1 VKDARSAQAEFSSD
15 LDSAFAAALQ
25 RWADQAVLAGAQVTS
40 VRPMPG
46 NAGLSFGFEV
56 NAGGSVTAFVIRL
69 APPGLRKR
77 GNTDV
82 LRQVPLLKVLGEAG
96 IPVAR
101 VVSWT
106 DDPGLFGTDAI
117 IQEWV
122 DGLPLHMSDASLSVR
137 SADNEALVGRAV
149 DVLAAIH
156 QLDWQA
162 MLPGWESPRA
172 VAEEVDFWLLL
183 VERTNDTTTV
193 AAARRLAVQLKDTQ
207 PPDPPIGLLH
217 GDYHTNNILFTPS
230 GEIAAI
236 VDWELAGVG
245 AQLLDLGWLSLLTD
259 PTAWAP
265 EYRSRMR
272 VQISPERLLARYQNR
287 SGTDAEHFD
296 WYRALA
302 CYRFAVITAFNLR
315 LHRTGRRPD
324 PWYETLASSI
334 PVLLGRGSELISA

>member
-1 VKDARSAQAEFSSD
+1 MKDVGSPQAESSSD
-15 LDSAFAAALQ
+15 ADSTLAAALQ
-25 RWADQAVLAGAQVTS
+25 HWADRAVLAGAKVTS

-56 NAGGSVTAFVIRL
+56 DVGGSVTAFVIRL
-69 APPGLRKR
+69 APPGVRKR

-96 IPVAR
+96 IPVAH
-101 VVSWT
+101 VVWWT

-122 DGLPLHMSDASLSVR
+122 DGRPLHMFDASASVI
-137 SADNEALVGRAV
+137 SADSEALLGHAV

-162 MLPGWESPRA
+162 MLPGWESPRGA
-172 VAEEVDFWLLL
+172 AEEVDFWLPL
-183 VERTNDTTTV
+183 VERTDDTTTV
-193 AAARRLAVQLKDTQ
+193 AAARRLAVRLKDTH
-207 PPDPPIGLLH
+207 PPDPPIGVLH
-217 GDYHTNNILFTPS
+217 GDYQTNNILFTPA

-245 AQLLDLGWLSLLTD
+245 AQLLDLGWLSVMTD
-259 PTAWAP
+259 PAAWAP
-265 EYRSRMR
+265 EHRSRMR
-272 VQISPERLLARYQNR
+272 VQIAPERLLTRYQNR
-287 SGTDAEHFD
+287 SGTDVEHFD

-302 CYRFAVITAFNLR
+302 CFRFGVITAFNLR

-324 PWYETLASSI
+324 PWYETLESSI
-334 PVLLGRGSELISA
+334 PALLGRGSELVSA